1 MTIYALSTVEGQSG
15 VAIIRV
21 SGPLSKKVINNLTGK
36 EPKPRLAT
44 LVKIKTLKNKI
55 IDEGLVVYFPKK
67 QSFTGEEVAE
77 FHIHG
82 STAIIEKLLKEL
94 GRIKGLRPA
103 KQGEFTK
110 QAYLNGKMNLLQVEG
125 LSSLIQ
131 AETEAQREKALETYL
146 DENSKIHFSWLQEL
160 KSALALIESSIDFSE
175 EDIPA
180 SLLNSSKKLIKKTV
194 NKIKKYEQSFEDNK
208 RIKEGI
214 KIVILGI
221 PNSGKSTLIN
231 YLSGKKIAIVSREAG
246 TTRDILNQKVSIKG
260 IPVTFYD
267 TAGLRKSKNDIEVEG
282 NIRAQKIAKEADIK
296 LYLGSNN
303 IKKPFGN
310 IKVDKNKNN
319 LVVINKSD
327 LKKKH
332 KEKPNLT
339 ISLKN
344 NKSLD
349 ILWKKI
355 NQKIKNLV
363 NTSSGPTISSEREY
377 THIIKSIG
385 ILENINF
392 NDVSLAAEDVRG
404 AINEI
409 SEITKKTDNEDILD
423 IIFNEF
429 CIGK

>member
-36 EPKPRLAT
+36 KPKPRLAA
-44 LVKIKTLKNKI
+44 LAKIKTLKNKI

-82 STAIIEKLLKEL
+82 STAIIETLLKEL

-160 KSALALIESSIDFSE
+160 KSALAYIESSIDFSE

-332 KEKPNLT
+332 NEKPNLT

-349 ILWKKI
+349 TLWKKI
-355 NQKIKNLV
+355 NQKIINLI

-377 THIIKSIG
+377 AHIIKSIG

-392 NDVSLAAEDVRG
+392 NDVSLAAEDIRA

>member
-1 MTIYALSTVEGQSG
+1 MTIFALSTVEGQSG

-21 SGPLSKKVINNLTGK
+21 SGPLSKKTLKHLTGK
-36 EPKPRLAT
+36 EPKPRLTT
-44 LVKIKTLKNKI
+44 LTKIKTLDKKI
-55 IDEGLVVYFPKK
+55 IDEGLVIYFPKK

-82 STAIIEKLLKEL
+82 STAIIDTLLKEL
-94 GRIKGLRPA
+94 GKIKGLRPA

-125 LSSLIQ
+125 LSSLIH
-131 AETEAQREKALETYL
+131 AETEAQRQRALETYL
-146 DENSKIHFSWLQEL
+146 NQNSKIHFIWLQEL
-160 KSALALIESSIDFSE
+160 RKALAYIESSIDFSD

-180 SLLNSSKKLIKKTV
+180 SLLSAAKKSIKKTSAQ
-194 NKIKKYEQSFEDNK
+194 IKNYEESFEDNK
-208 RIKEGI
+208 KIKEGI

-231 YLSGKKIAIVSREAG
+231 YLSGKQIAIISNKAG
-246 TTRDILNQKVSIKG
+246 TTRDILNQKLNIKG

-267 TAGLRKSKNDIEVEG
+267 TAGLRKSKNDIEAEG
-282 NIRAQKIAKEADIK
+282 NIRAEKIAKIADIR

-310 IKVDKNKNN
+310 IAIDKNKNN
-319 LVVINKSD
+319 LMVINKSD

-332 KEKPNLT
+332 NEKPNLT

-349 ILWKKI
+349 LLWKKI
-355 NQKIKNLV
+355 NQKIKSLV
-363 NTSSGPTISSEREY
+363 NTSSGPAITSEREY
-377 THIIKSIG
+377 AHIIKSIE

-392 NDVSLAAEDVRG
+392 NDVSLTAEDIRE

-409 SEITKKTDNEDILD
+409 SEITKKTDNDDILD

>member
-1 MTIYALSTVEGQSG
+1 MTIYALSTVGGQSG

-55 IDEGLVVYFPKK
+55 IDKGLVVYFPKK

-82 STAIIEKLLKEL
+82 STAIIETLLKEL

-160 KSALALIESSIDFSE
+160 KSALAYIESSIDFSE

-231 YLSGKKIAIVSREAG
+231 YLSGKEIAIVSRKAG

-392 NDVSLAAEDVRG
+392 NDVSLAAEDVRA

>member
-1 MTIYALSTVEGQSG
+1 MTIFALSTVEGQSG

-21 SGPLSKKVINNLTGK
+21 SGPLSKKVLKRLTGK
-36 EPKPRLAT
+36 EPKPRLTT
-44 LVKIKTLKNKI
+44 LTKIKTLDKKI
-55 IDEGLVVYFPKK
+55 IDEGLVVYFPKR

-82 STAIIEKLLKEL
+82 STAIIDTLLKEL
-94 GRIKGLRPA
+94 GKIKGLRPA

-131 AETEAQREKALETYL
+131 AETEAQRSRALEAYL
-146 DENSKIHFSWLQEL
+146 DQNSKIHFIWLQEL
-160 KSALALIESSIDFSE
+160 KKALAYIESSIDFSD
-175 EDIPA
+175 EDIPK
-180 SLLNSSKKLIKKTV
+180 SLLSAAKKLIKTTTIE
-194 NKIKKYEQSFEDNK
+194 IKKYEASFEDNK
-208 RIKEGI
+208 KIKEGI

-231 YLSGKKIAIVSREAG
+231 YLSGEKIAIVSKKAG
-246 TTRDILNQKVSIKG
+246 TTRDILNQKLNIKG

-282 NIRAQKIAKEADIK
+282 NIRAKKIAKNADIK

-303 IKKPFGN
+303 TKKPFGN
-310 IKVDKNKNN
+310 ISIDKGKNN

-332 KEKPNLT
+332 NEKPNLT

-349 ILWKKI
+349 VLWKKI
-355 NQKIKNLV
+355 NEKIKSLV
-363 NTSSGPTISSEREY
+363 NTSSGPSITSEREY
-377 THIIKSIG
+377 AHILKSIE

-392 NDVSLAAEDVRG
+392 KDISLTAEDIRA

>member
-1 MTIYALSTVEGQSG
+1 MTIFALSTVEGQSG

-21 SGPLSKKVINNLTGK
+21 SGPLSKKTLKQLTGK
-36 EPKPRLAT
+36 EPKPRLTT
-44 LVKIKTLKNKI
+44 LTKIKTLDKKI
-55 IDEGLVVYFPKK
+55 IDEGLVIYFPKK
-67 QSFTGEEVAE
+67 QSFTGEQVAE

-82 STAIIEKLLKEL
+82 STAIIDALLKEL
-94 GRIKGLRPA
+94 GKIKGLRPA

-125 LSSLIQ
+125 LSSLIH
-131 AETEAQREKALETYL
+131 AETEAQRQMALDSYL
-146 DENSKIHFSWLQEL
+146 NQNSKIHFIWLQEL
-160 KSALALIESSIDFSE
+160 RRALAYIESSIDFSD

-180 SLLNSSKKLIKKTV
+180 SLLSAAKKLIRKTAT
-194 NKIKKYEQSFEDNK
+194 KIKNYEKSFEDNK

-231 YLSGKKIAIVSREAG
+231 YLSGRKIAIVSKKAG
-246 TTRDILNQKVSIKG
+246 TTRDILNQKLNIKG
-260 IPVTFYD
+260 IPVTLYD

-282 NIRAQKIAKEADIK
+282 NIRAMEIAKKADIK

-310 IKVDKNKNN
+310 IDIDKGKNN
-319 LVVINKSD
+319 LVLINKSD

-332 KEKPNLT
+332 NEKPNLT

-344 NKSLD
+344 DKSLD
-349 ILWKKI
+349 LLWKKI
-355 NQKIKNLV
+355 NRKIKNLV
-363 NTSSGPTISSEREY
+363 NTASGPVITSEREY
-377 THIIKSIG
+377 SHILKSIE
-385 ILENINF
+385 ILENISF
-392 NDVSLAAEDVRG
+392 SDISLAAEDIRG

-409 SEITKKTDNEDILD
+409 SEITKETDNEDILD

>member
-21 SGPLSKKVINNLTGK
+21 SGPLSKKTIKHLTGK
-36 EPKPRLAT
+36 QPKPRLAT
-44 LVKIKTLKNKI
+44 LTKIKTLKNKI
-55 IDEGLVVYFPKK
+55 IDEGLVIYFPKK

-110 QAYLNGKMNLLQVEG
+110 QAYLNGKINLLQVEG
-125 LSSLIQ
+125 LSSLIH
-131 AETEAQREKALETYL
+131 AETEAQREKALENYL
-146 DENSKIHFSWLQEL
+146 DENSKIHFYWLQEL
-160 KSALALIESSIDFSE
+160 KSALAYIESSIDFSE
-175 EDIPA
+175 EDIPV
-180 SLLNSSKKLIKKTV
+180 SLLSSAMKLIKKTLI
-194 NKIKKYEQSFEDNK
+194 KIKKYERSFEDNK
-208 RIKEGI
+208 RIKEGL

-231 YLSGKKIAIVSREAG
+231 YLSGKKIAIVSKKAG
-246 TTRDILNQKVSIKG
+246 TTRDILNQKLNIKG

-267 TAGLRKSKNDIEVEG
+267 TAGLRKSKNDIELEG
-282 NIRAQKIAKEADIK
+282 NIRAEKIAKKADIK

-303 IKKPFGN
+303 LKKPFGK

-332 KEKPNLT
+332 NEKPNLT

-355 NQKIKNLV
+355 NQKIKNLA

-392 NDVSLAAEDVRG
+392 NDVSLAAEDVRA

>member
-1 MTIYALSTVEGQSG
+1 MTIFALSTVEGQSG

-21 SGPLSKKVINNLTGK
+21 SGPLSKKTLKQLTGR
-36 EPKPRLAT
+36 EPKPRLTT
-44 LVKIKTLKNKI
+44 LTKIKTLDGKI
-55 IDEGLVVYFPKK
+55 IDEGLVIYFPKK
-67 QSFTGEEVAE
+67 QSFTGEQVAE

-82 STAIIEKLLKEL
+82 STAIIDALLKEL
-94 GRIKGLRPA
+94 GKIKGLRPA

-125 LSSLIQ
+125 LSSLIH
-131 AETEAQREKALETYL
+131 AETEAQRQMALDSYL
-146 DENSKIHFSWLQEL
+146 NQNSKIHFIWLQEL
-160 KSALALIESSIDFSE
+160 RRALAYIESSIDFSD

-180 SLLNSSKKLIKKTV
+180 SLLSAAKKLIRKTAT
-194 NKIKKYEQSFEDNK
+194 KIKNYEKSFEDNK
-208 RIKEGI
+208 RVKEGI

-231 YLSGKKIAIVSREAG
+231 YLSGRKIAIISKKAG
-246 TTRDILNQKVSIKG
+246 TTRDVLSQKLNIKG

-282 NIRAQKIAKEADIK
+282 NIRALKVARKADIK

-303 IKKPFGN
+303 IKEPFGD
-310 IKVDKNKNN
+310 IEIDKGKNN

-332 KEKPNLT
+332 NQKPNLT

-344 NKSLD
+344 DKSLD
-349 ILWKKI
+349 LLWKKI
-355 NQKIKNLV
+355 NRKIKNLV
-363 NTSSGPTISSEREY
+363 NTSSGPVITSEREY
-377 THIIKSIG
+377 SHIIKSIE
-385 ILENINF
+385 ILENISF
-392 NDVSLAAEDVRG
+392 NDISLTAEDIRET
-404 AINEI
+404 INEI
-409 SEITKKTDNEDILD
+409 SEITKETDNDDILD

>member
-21 SGPLSKKVINNLTGK
+21 SGPLSKQVINNLTRK
-36 EPKPRLAT
+36 KPKPRLAT
-44 LVKIKTLKNKI
+44 LAKIKTLKNKI
-55 IDEGLVVYFPKK
+55 IDEGLVIYFPKK

-77 FHIHG
+77 FHVHG
-82 STAIIEKLLKEL
+82 STAIIEALLKEL

-146 DENSKIHFSWLQEL
+146 DENSKIHFTWLQEL
-160 KSALALIESSIDFSE
+160 KSALAYIESSIDFSE

-180 SLLNSSKKLIKKTV
+180 SLLKSAKKRIKKTI

-208 RIKEGI
+208 RIKDGI

-231 YLSGKKIAIVSREAG
+231 YLSGKEIAIVSKKAG
-246 TTRDILNQKVSIKG
+246 TTRDILNQKLNIKG

-267 TAGLRKSKNDIEVEG
+267 TAGLRKSKNDIETEG

-310 IKVDKNKNN
+310 IKIDKNRNN

-332 KEKPNLT
+332 NEKPNLT

-349 ILWKKI
+349 TLWKKI
-355 NQKIKNLV
+355 NQKIKSLV
-363 NTSSGPTISSEREY
+363 NTSSGHSISSEREY
-377 THIIKSIG
+377 THITKSIR

-392 NDVSLAAEDVRG
+392 NDISLAAEDVRA

-409 SEITKKTDNEDILD
+409 SAITKKTDNEDILD

>member
-21 SGPLSKKVINNLTGK
+21 SGHLSKKTIKTLTGK
-36 EPKPRLAT
+36 ELKPRLIT
-44 LVKIKTLKNKI
+44 LAKIRTLNNKI

-67 QSFTGEEVAE
+67 HSFTGEEVAE

-94 GRIKGLRPA
+94 GKIKGLRPA

-160 KSALALIESSIDFSE
+160 KNALAYIESSIDFSE

-180 SLLNSSKKLIKKTV
+180 SLLNSAKKLIKKTV
-194 NKIKKYEQSFEDNK
+194 NKIKNYEKSFEDKK
-208 RIKEGI
+208 RMKEGL

-231 YLSGKKIAIVSREAG
+231 YLSGKKIAIVSKKAG
-246 TTRDILNQKVSIKG
+246 TTRDILNQKLNIKG

-267 TAGLRKSKNDIEVEG
+267 TAGLRKSKNDIEVEE
-282 NIRAQKIAKEADIK
+282 NIRAEKVAKEADIK
-296 LYLGSNN
+296 IYLGSNN

-332 KEKPNLT
+332 NEKPNIT

-349 ILWKKI
+349 TLWKKI
-355 NQKIKNLV
+355 NQKIKSLV

-377 THIIKSIG
+377 AHIIKSIA

-392 NDVSLAAEDVRG
+392 NDVSLAAEDVRA

-409 SEITKKTDNEDILD
+409 SEITKKTYNEDILD

>member
-82 STAIIEKLLKEL
+82 STAIIETLLKEL

-160 KSALALIESSIDFSE
+160 KRALAYIESSIDFSE
-175 EDIPA
+175 EDIPT

-267 TAGLRKSKNDIEVEG
+267 TAGLRKSKNNIEVEG

-332 KEKPNLT
+332 K
-339 ISLKN
+339 
-344 NKSLD
+344 
-349 ILWKKI
+349 
-355 NQKIKNLV
+355 
-363 NTSSGPTISSEREY
+363 
-377 THIIKSIG
+377 
-385 ILENINF
+385 
-392 NDVSLAAEDVRG
+392 
-404 AINEI
+404 
-409 SEITKKTDNEDILD
+409 
-423 IIFNEF
+423 
-429 CIGK
+429 

>member
-1 MTIYALSTVEGQSG
+1 MTIFALSTVEGQSG

-21 SGPLSKKVINNLTGK
+21 SGPLSKKALKRLTGK
-36 EPKPRLAT
+36 EPKPRLTT
-44 LVKIKTLKNKI
+44 LTKIKTLDKKI

-82 STAIIEKLLKEL
+82 STAIIDTLLKEL
-94 GRIKGLRPA
+94 GKIKGLRPA

-131 AETEAQREKALETYL
+131 AETEAQRSRALEAYL
-146 DENSKIHFSWLQEL
+146 DQNSKIHFIWLQEL
-160 KSALALIESSIDFSE
+160 KKALAYIESSIDFSD
-175 EDIPA
+175 EDIPK
-180 SLLNSSKKLIKKTV
+180 SLLSAAKKIIKTTTIE
-194 NKIKKYEQSFEDNK
+194 IKKYEASFEDNK
-208 RIKEGI
+208 KIKEGI

-231 YLSGKKIAIVSREAG
+231 YLSGEKIAIVSKKAG
-246 TTRDILNQKVSIKG
+246 TTRDILNQKLNIKG

-282 NIRAQKIAKEADIK
+282 NIRAKKIAKNADIK

-303 IKKPFGN
+303 TKKPFGN
-310 IKVDKNKNN
+310 ISIDKGKNN

-332 KEKPNLT
+332 NEKPNLT

-349 ILWKKI
+349 VLWKKI
-355 NQKIKNLV
+355 NEKIKSLV
-363 NTSSGPTISSEREY
+363 NTSSGPSITSEREY
-377 THIIKSIG
+377 AHILKSIE
-385 ILENINF
+385 ILENINLK
-392 NDVSLAAEDVRG
+392 DISLTAEDIRA

>member
-1 MTIYALSTVEGQSG
+1 
-15 VAIIRV
+15 
-21 SGPLSKKVINNLTGK
+21 
-36 EPKPRLAT
+36 
-44 LVKIKTLKNKI
+44 
-55 IDEGLVVYFPKK
+55 
-67 QSFTGEEVAE
+67 
-77 FHIHG
+77 
-82 STAIIEKLLKEL
+82 
-94 GRIKGLRPA
+94 
-103 KQGEFTK
+103 
-110 QAYLNGKMNLLQVEG
+110 MNLLQVEG

-131 AETEAQREKALETYL
+131 AETEAQRSRALEAYL
-146 DENSKIHFSWLQEL
+146 DQNSKIHFIWLQEL
-160 KSALALIESSIDFSE
+160 KKALAYIESSIDFSD
-175 EDIPA
+175 EDIPK
-180 SLLNSSKKLIKKTV
+180 SLLSAAKKLIKTTTIE
-194 NKIKKYEQSFEDNK
+194 IKKYEASFEDNK
-208 RIKEGI
+208 KIKEGI

-231 YLSGKKIAIVSREAG
+231 YLSGEKIAIVSKKAG
-246 TTRDILNQKVSIKG
+246 TTRDILNQKLNIKG

-282 NIRAQKIAKEADIK
+282 NIRAKKIAKNADIK

-303 IKKPFGN
+303 TKKPFGN
-310 IKVDKNKNN
+310 ISIDKGKNN

-332 KEKPNLT
+332 NEKPNLT

-349 ILWKKI
+349 VLWKKI
-355 NQKIKNLV
+355 NEKIKSLV
-363 NTSSGPTISSEREY
+363 NTSSGPSITSEREY
-377 THIIKSIG
+377 AHILKSIE
-385 ILENINF
+385 ILENTNLKDI
-392 NDVSLAAEDVRG
+392 SLTAEDIRA

>member
-1 MTIYALSTVEGQSG
+1 MTIFALSTVEGQSG

-21 SGPLSKKVINNLTGK
+21 SGPLSKKALKRLTGK
-36 EPKPRLAT
+36 EPKPRLTT
-44 LVKIKTLKNKI
+44 LTKIKTLDKNI
-55 IDEGLVVYFPKK
+55 IDEGLVVYFPKR

-82 STAIIEKLLKEL
+82 STAIIDTLLKEL
-94 GRIKGLRPA
+94 GKIKGLRPA

-131 AETEAQREKALETYL
+131 AETEAQRSRALEAYL
-146 DENSKIHFSWLQEL
+146 DQNSKIHFIWLQEL
-160 KSALALIESSIDFSE
+160 KKALAYIESSIDFSD
-175 EDIPA
+175 EDIPK
-180 SLLNSSKKLIKKTV
+180 SLLSAAKKLIKTTTIE
-194 NKIKKYEQSFEDNK
+194 IKKYEASFEDNK
-208 RIKEGI
+208 KIKEGI

-231 YLSGKKIAIVSREAG
+231 YLSGEKIAIVSKKAG
-246 TTRDILNQKVSIKG
+246 TTRDILNQKLNIKG

-282 NIRAQKIAKEADIK
+282 NIRAKKIAKNADIK

-303 IKKPFGN
+303 TKKPFGN
-310 IKVDKNKNN
+310 ISIDKGKNN

-332 KEKPNLT
+332 NEKPNLT

-349 ILWKKI
+349 VLWKKI
-355 NQKIKNLV
+355 NEKIRSLV
-363 NTSSGPTISSEREY
+363 NTSSGPGITSEREY
-377 THIIKSIG
+377 AHILKSIE
-385 ILENINF
+385 ILENINLK
-392 NDVSLAAEDVRG
+392 DISLTAEDIRA

>member
-1 MTIYALSTVEGQSG
+1 MTIFALSTVEGQSG

-94 GRIKGLRPA
+94 GKIKGLRPA

-160 KSALALIESSIDFSE
+160 KNALAYIESSIDFSE

-180 SLLNSSKKLIKKTV
+180 SLLNSAKKLIKKTV
-194 NKIKKYEQSFEDNK
+194 NKIKNYEKSFEDKK
-208 RIKEGI
+208 RMKEGL

-231 YLSGKKIAIVSREAG
+231 YLSGKKIAIVSKKAG
-246 TTRDILNQKVSIKG
+246 TTRDILNQKLNIKG

-282 NIRAQKIAKEADIK
+282 NIRAEKVAKEADIK
-296 LYLGSNN
+296 IYLGSNN

-332 KEKPNLT
+332 NEKPNIT

-349 ILWKKI
+349 TLWKKI
-355 NQKIKNLV
+355 NQKIKSLV

-377 THIIKSIG
+377 AHIIKSIA

-392 NDVSLAAEDVRG
+392 NDVSLAAEDVRA

-409 SEITKKTDNEDILD
+409 SEITKKTYNEDILD

>member
-1 MTIYALSTVEGQSG
+1 MTIFALSTVEGQSG

-21 SGPLSKKVINNLTGK
+21 SGPLSKKALKRLTGK
-36 EPKPRLAT
+36 EPKPRLTT
-44 LVKIKTLKNKI
+44 LTKIKALDKKI
-55 IDEGLVVYFPKK
+55 IDEGLVVYFPKR

-82 STAIIEKLLKEL
+82 STAIIDTLLKEL
-94 GRIKGLRPA
+94 GKIKGLRPA

-131 AETEAQREKALETYL
+131 AETEAQRSRALEAYL
-146 DENSKIHFSWLQEL
+146 DQNSKIHFIWLQEL
-160 KSALALIESSIDFSE
+160 KKALAYIESSIDFSD
-175 EDIPA
+175 EDIPK
-180 SLLNSSKKLIKKTV
+180 SLLSAAKKLIKTTTIE
-194 NKIKKYEQSFEDNK
+194 IKKYEASFEDNK
-208 RIKEGI
+208 KIKEGI

-231 YLSGKKIAIVSREAG
+231 YLSGEKIAIVSKKAG
-246 TTRDILNQKVSIKG
+246 TTRDILNQKLNIKG

-282 NIRAQKIAKEADIK
+282 NIRAKKIAKNADIK

-303 IKKPFGN
+303 TKKPFGN
-310 IKVDKNKNN
+310 ISIDKGKNN

-332 KEKPNLT
+332 NEKPNLT

-349 ILWKKI
+349 VLWKKI
-355 NQKIKNLV
+355 NKKIRSLV
-363 NTSSGPTISSEREY
+363 NTSSGPGITSEREY
-377 THIIKSIG
+377 AHILKSIE

-392 NDVSLAAEDVRG
+392 KDISLTAEDIRA

>member
-1 MTIYALSTVEGQSG
+1 MTIFALSTVEGQSG

-21 SGPLSKKVINNLTGK
+21 SGPLSKKTLKRLTGK
-36 EPKPRLAT
+36 EPKPRLTT
-44 LVKIKTLKNKI
+44 LTKIKTLDKKI

-82 STAIIEKLLKEL
+82 STAIIDTLLKEL
-94 GRIKGLRPA
+94 GKIKGLRPA

-131 AETEAQREKALETYL
+131 AETEAQRSRALEAYL
-146 DENSKIHFSWLQEL
+146 DQNSKIHFIWLQEL
-160 KSALALIESSIDFSE
+160 KKALAYIESSIDFSD
-175 EDIPA
+175 EDIPK
-180 SLLNSSKKLIKKTV
+180 SLLSAAKKLIKTTTIE
-194 NKIKKYEQSFEDNK
+194 IKKYEASFEDNK
-208 RIKEGI
+208 KIKEGI

-231 YLSGKKIAIVSREAG
+231 YLSGEKIAIVSKKAG
-246 TTRDILNQKVSIKG
+246 TTRDILNQKLNIKG

-282 NIRAQKIAKEADIK
+282 NIRAKKIAKNADIK

-303 IKKPFGN
+303 TKKPFGN
-310 IKVDKNKNN
+310 ISIDKGKNN

-332 KEKPNLT
+332 NEKPNLT

-349 ILWKKI
+349 VLWKKI
-355 NQKIKNLV
+355 NEKIRSLV
-363 NTSSGPTISSEREY
+363 NTSSGPGITSEREY
-377 THIIKSIG
+377 AHILKSIE

-392 NDVSLAAEDVRG
+392 KDISLTAEDIRA

>member
-36 EPKPRLAT
+36 EPKPRLVT
-44 LVKIKTLKNKI
+44 LVKIKTLKNTI

-160 KSALALIESSIDFSE
+160 KSALAYIESSIDFSE
-175 EDIPA
+175 EDIPV

-194 NKIKKYEQSFEDNK
+194 DKIKKYEQSFEDNK

-246 TTRDILNQKVSIKG
+246 TTRDILKQKVSIKG

-392 NDVSLAAEDVRG
+392 NDVSLAAEDVRA

>member
-21 SGPLSKKVINNLTGK
+21 SGPLSKKTIKTLTGK
-36 EPKPRLAT
+36 EPKPRLIT
-44 LVKIKTLKNKI
+44 LAKIKTLNNKT

-94 GRIKGLRPA
+94 GTIKGLRPA

-146 DENSKIHFSWLQEL
+146 DKNSKIHFSWLQEL
-160 KSALALIESSIDFSE
+160 KSALAYIESSIDFSE

-180 SLLNSSKKLIKKTV
+180 SLVNSAKKLIKKTV
-194 NKIKKYEQSFEDNK
+194 NKIKKYEKSFEDNK

-231 YLSGKKIAIVSREAG
+231 YLSGKEIAIVSKDAG
-246 TTRDILNQKVSIKG
+246 TTRDILNQKLNIKG

-282 NIRAQKIAKEADIK
+282 NIRAEKVAKEADIK
-296 LYLGSNN
+296 LYLGPNN

-327 LKKKH
+327 LKKRH
-332 KEKPNLT
+332 NEKPNLT

-349 ILWKKI
+349 ILWEKINKKI
-355 NQKIKNLV
+355 KSLV
-363 NTSSGPTISSEREY
+363 STSSGPTISTEREY
-377 THIIKSIG
+377 AHIIKSID

-392 NDVSLAAEDVRG
+392 TDVSLAAEDVRA
-404 AINEI
+404 AITEI

>member
-1 MTIYALSTVEGQSG
+1 MTIFALSTVEGQSG

-21 SGPLSKKVINNLTGK
+21 SGPLSKKALKRLTGK
-36 EPKPRLAT
+36 EPKPRLTT
-44 LVKIKTLKNKI
+44 LTKIKTLDKKI
-55 IDEGLVVYFPKK
+55 IDEGLVVYFPKR

-82 STAIIEKLLKEL
+82 STAIIDTLLKEL
-94 GRIKGLRPA
+94 GKIKGLRPA

-131 AETEAQREKALETYL
+131 AETEAQRSRALEAYL
-146 DENSKIHFSWLQEL
+146 DQNSKIHFIWLQEL
-160 KSALALIESSIDFSE
+160 KKALAYIESSIDFSD
-175 EDIPA
+175 EDIPK
-180 SLLNSSKKLIKKTV
+180 SLLSAAKKLIKTTTIE
-194 NKIKKYEQSFEDNK
+194 IKKYEASFEDNK
-208 RIKEGI
+208 KIKEGI

-231 YLSGKKIAIVSREAG
+231 YLSGEKIAIVSKKAG
-246 TTRDILNQKVSIKG
+246 TTRDILNQKLNIKG

-282 NIRAQKIAKEADIK
+282 NIRAKKIAKNADIK

-303 IKKPFGN
+303 TKKPFGN
-310 IKVDKNKNN
+310 ISIDKGKNN

-332 KEKPNLT
+332 NEKPNLT

-349 ILWKKI
+349 VLWKKI
-355 NQKIKNLV
+355 NEKIKSLV
-363 NTSSGPTISSEREY
+363 NTSSGPGITSEREY
-377 THIIKSIG
+377 AHILKSIE
-385 ILENINF
+385 ILENINLK
-392 NDVSLAAEDVRG
+392 DISLTAEDIRA

>member
-1 MTIYALSTVEGQSG
+1 M
-15 VAIIRV
+15 
-21 SGPLSKKVINNLTGK
+21 
-36 EPKPRLAT
+36 
-44 LVKIKTLKNKI
+44 
-55 IDEGLVVYFPKK
+55 
-67 QSFTGEEVAE
+67 
-77 FHIHG
+77 
-82 STAIIEKLLKEL
+82 
-94 GRIKGLRPA
+94 
-103 KQGEFTK
+103 
-110 QAYLNGKMNLLQVEG
+110 
-125 LSSLIQ
+125 
-131 AETEAQREKALETYL
+131 
-146 DENSKIHFSWLQEL
+146 
-160 KSALALIESSIDFSE
+160 
-175 EDIPA
+175 
-180 SLLNSSKKLIKKTV
+180 KLIKKTV

-392 NDVSLAAEDVRG
+392 NDVSLAAEDVRA

>member
-82 STAIIEKLLKEL
+82 STAIIETLLKEL

-160 KSALALIESSIDFSE
+160 KSALAYIESSIDFSE

-180 SLLNSSKKLIKKTV
+180 SLLNSSMKLIKKTV

-363 NTSSGPTISSEREY
+363 NTSSGPMISSEREY

-392 NDVSLAAEDVRG
+392 NDVSLAAEDVRA